1 MTRSLAVGFQ
11 TTTGG
16 YISTAPRRLRA
27 MATKSP
33 SVGSLAD
40 RVGERIKPLKRRTWL
55 DRLGDHDQAEVRET
69 RRRYHA
75 GGYGTQS
82 AASVARA
89 LLELA
94 AENGWQLVGEKEL
107 AEWLTKAS

>member
-1 MTRSLAVGFQ
+1 MTRSRAVGFL

-16 YISTAPRRLRA
+16 STLSKRRHRVK
-27 MATKSP
+27 TKSP

-69 RRRYHA
+69 RRRFHA

-94 AENGWQLVGEKEL
+94 AESGWQLVGEKEL
-107 AEWLTKAS
+107 AEWLTKEG

>member
-1 MTRSLAVGFQ
+1 MK
-11 TTTGG
+11 
-16 YISTAPRRLRA
+16 
-27 MATKSP
+27 TKSQ
-33 SVGSLAD
+33 SGVSLAD

-55 DRLGDHDQAEVRET
+55 DRLGDHDQAEVLET
-69 RRRYHA
+69 RRRFHA

-94 AENGWQLVGEKEL
+94 AENGWKLVGEKEL
-107 AEWLTKAS
+107 AEWLIRES

>member
-1 MTRSLAVGFQ
+1 VGFR

-16 YISTAPRRLRA
+16 FISTAPRRLRA
-27 MATKSP
+27 MAAKSP

-40 RVGERIKPLKRRTWL
+40 AVAARIKPLKRKTWL
-55 DRLGDHDQAEVRET
+55 DRLGDHDQAEVLET
-69 RRRYHA
+69 RRRFHA

-107 AEWLTKAS
+107 AEWLTKES

>member
-1 MTRSLAVGFQ
+1 MK
-11 TTTGG
+11 
-16 YISTAPRRLRA
+16 
-27 MATKSP
+27 TKSQ

-40 RVGERIKPLKRRTWL
+40 AVALRVKTLKRKTWL
-55 DRLGDHDQAEVRET
+55 DRLGEQDQAEVLET

-107 AEWLTKAS
+107 AEWLIRK